1 MRPTKIPR
9 RTRQILVDDITQTWN
24 AFDHNLG
31 VVGHKQTGCT
41 LALDGSEDHLIYHDL
56 LPWWNELGMAKVRED
71 ICLAEAT
78 LTIVFN
84 QSLSMCAST
93 DCPAACLWVGLM

>member
-1 MRPTKIPR
+1 LRPTKIPR
-9 RTRQILVDDITQTWN
+9 RTRQILVDDITETWN

-71 ICLAEAT
+71 ICLAEPT
-78 LTIVFN
+78 LIIVSN
-84 QSLSMCAST
+84 RQVCV
-93 DCPAACLWVGLM
+93 PAHSAPPLAYGLVLCT